1 MWFGPTCTGDKAAMG
16 LSSDGIKR
24 MTEER
29 AMSGTNDGS
38 DSAVTAAA
46 PKFWRDEALPF
57 IEARSIEDGREVCYA
72 KHSHETF
79 SIGAVTGGHN
89 RHASEWIG
97 AGAVVMMNPDDV
109 HACNPVADARWS
121 YRMLHVDVDWL
132 TGLQRDLGF
141 SDNHTFRAFSQT
153 MTTDPALFEGLNRL
167 YAVLVDD
174 DSEPMRKES
183 AAVTFFS
190 DVQQKLNPAPLQD
203 HDASGQLARAAEFIA
218 ENCTRPLKLEDVCKA
233 AELSASHLIRAFKQ
247 RYGMTPHAYLINRR
261 IQYSRAQLRRGYPIA
276 DVALDAGFADQA
288 HLQRTFKRLVAAT
301 PGQYRS

>member
-1 MWFGPTCTGDKAAMG
+1 
-16 LSSDGIKR
+16 
-24 MTEER
+24 MTEDHT
-29 AMSGTNDGS
+29 MSGTSDWS

-79 SIGAVTGGHN
+79 SIGAVTGGHSVYVN

-109 HACNPVADARWS
+109 HACNPVADERWS
-121 YRMLHVDVDWL
+121 YWMLHVDVDWL
-132 TGLQRDLGF
+132 KVLQHDLGF
-141 SDNHTFRAFSQT
+141 SDNHAFRAFSQT
-153 MTTDPALFEGLNRL
+153 MTTDPALFDGLNRL
-167 YAVLVDD
+167 YATLIDD
-174 DSEPMRKES
+174 DREPMRKES
-183 AAVTFFS
+183 AALTFFS
-190 DVQQKLNPAPLQD
+190 EVQQKLNPAPLPAY
-203 HDASGQLARAAEFIA
+203 DASGQLARAAEFIA

-276 DVALDAGFADQA
+276 DVALDAGFSDQA